1 MTEGRKTTV
10 FALIA
15 GAVALLAWV
24 TGNRVTTDV
33 STANSRI
40 GATLFEKF
48 TDPLNAASLKILKYD
63 TSKEAFD
70 EFEVSKD
77 RKSGLWTIPSHESYP
92 ADASKQMADAATLFV
107 GLKVLDV
114 ASEKRSD
121 QALFGVVE
129 PNKQKEAEG
138 GEGVGMLVQLRDEKG
153 EMLADL
159 IIGKEVDGKKRFV
172 RVPSEDL
179 IYVCELDSA
188 PLTTEFK
195 SWIEPD
201 LLKLSSNDI
210 ESIGIRD
217 YQIVPTEQGMVL
229 SRNYEA
235 DLTFS
240 STPNQWIANR
250 ITSFEAGSPAEKVI
264 GADEQLNS
272 VKLNEI
278 KNTLDNLKIADVTKK
293 PSGLAADL
301 KGDKSVLSN
310 EALTSLARRGFYP
323 NPNQKEGSVVDFYSK
338 SGELQVTLNDG
349 VQYLLRFGGS
359 ASADINEAAEEGKE
373 DSVSI
378 NRFLLVTARLD
389 ESKFPQPQLEK
400 VPESVEELKSME
412 SLKEAAGAP
421 SAVPAV
427 PATGTAEPAPAPVS
441 EPAPA
446 SEPSPAPNDQPASET
461 PAEKPST
468 ETPPAEPKPA
478 DEPKNDQANASVP
491 NGKLIAATQDG
502 SPAAEPAA
510 APAQEPATPA
520 QEPAAAPAQE
530 PAAVTKPASQDIT
543 DEEWKERLEAAR
555 DKITKENTRKIEA
568 REEKM
573 NAAKSKVNELNRR
586 FADWYYVIS
595 EADFNKLR
603 VAQKDLIQPKTAAGG
618 PGESGLP
625 SGVNFPGLPIQP

>member
-33 STANSRI
+33 STANNRI

-48 TDPLNAASLKILKYD
+48 TDPLEAASLKILRYD
-63 TSKEAFD
+63 NSKEAFD

-107 GLKVLDV
+107 GLKVIDV

-121 QALFGVVE
+121 QTLFGVVE

-210 ESIGIRD
+210 ETIGVRD

-240 STPNQWIANR
+240 STANQWIANR

-264 GADEQLNS
+264 GAEEQLNS

-323 NPNQKEGSVVDFYSK
+323 NPNQKDGSVVDFYSK

-359 ASADINEAAEEGKE
+359 ASADINEAAEDGKE

-389 ESKFPQPQLEK
+389 ESKYPQPQLEK
-400 VPESVEELKSME
+400 VPESVEELKSLE
-412 SLKEAAGAP
+412 ALKEAAGAA
-421 SAVPAV
+421 SAAPAV
-427 PATGTAEPAPAPVS
+427 SAPGTGETAPPPVNETTPAPAEQPKA
-441 EPAPA
+441 EAP
-446 SEPSPAPNDQPASET
+446 SDKPASET
-461 PAEKPST
+461 TPAE
-468 ETPPAEPKPA
+468 PPAEPKPA
-478 DEPKNDQANASVP
+478 EDPKSDQASVRVP
-491 NGKLIAATQDG
+491 NGKLIAAVQEGNTVAD
-502 SPAAEPAA
+502 PA
-510 APAQEPATPA
+510 ATPA
-520 QEPAAAPAQE
+520 QEPTATPAPASTE
-530 PAAVTKPASQDIT
+530 TKPSAQEIT

-555 DKITKENTRKIEA
+555 ERITKENTRKIEQ

-603 VAQKDLIQPKTAAGG
+603 VAQKDLVQPKTAAAGA
-618 PGESGLP
+618 GESGLP
-625 SGVNFPGLPIQP
+625 GGVSLPGLPIQP

>member
-1 MTEGRKTTV
+1 LERIKVTEGRKTTV

-15 GAVALLAWV
+15 GAVALLAWA

-48 TDPLNAASLKILKYD
+48 NDPLEAASLKILKYD
-63 TSKEAFD
+63 NTKEAFD

-92 ADASKQMADAATLFV
+92 ADASKQMADAATLFID
-107 GLKVLDV
+107 LKVLDV
-114 ASEKRSD
+114 ASEKRGD
-121 QALFGVVE
+121 QTLFGVVE

-159 IIGKEVDGKKRFV
+159 IIGKEIDGKKRFV

-179 IYVCELDSA
+179 IYVCELDST

-201 LLKLSSNDI
+201 LLKLSSNDV
-210 ESIGIRD
+210 EAIGIRD

-240 STPNQWIANR
+240 STANQWIANR
-250 ITSFEAGSPAEKVI
+250 ITSYEAGNPAEKVI
-264 GADEQLNS
+264 GEGEQLNS

-338 SGELQVTLNDG
+338 SGELQVSLNDG

-400 VPESVEELKSME
+400 VPETVEELKSLE
-412 SLKEAAGAP
+412 SLKEAAGAA
-421 SAVPAV
+421 S
-427 PATGTAEPAPAPVS
+427 PAPAAPAPGTSENAPPPVS

-446 SEPSPAPNDQPASET
+446 STDKPATDT
-461 PAEKPST
+461 PADKPAT
-468 ETPPAEPKPA
+468 DVPAADPTTEPKPA
-478 DEPKNDQANASVP
+478 DEPKSDQASVRIP
-491 NGKLIAATQDG
+491 NGRLTAAFQEG
-502 SPAAEPAA
+502 NAAAEPAG
-510 APAQEPATPA
+510 TPA
-520 QEPAAAPAQE
+520 QEPGATPAPTNA
-530 PAAVTKPASQDIT
+530 ASQEIT

-555 DKITKENTRKIEA
+555 ERITKENTRKIEQ
-568 REEKM
+568 REEKL

-603 VAQKDLIQPKTAAGG
+603 VSQKDLVQPKAAAGG
-618 PGESGLP
+618 ANESGLP
-625 SGVNFPGLPIQP
+625 GGISLPGLPIQP

>member
-15 GAVALLAWV
+15 GAVALLAWA

-48 TDPLNAASLKILKYD
+48 NDPLEAASLKILKYD
-63 TSKEAFD
+63 NTKEAFD

-92 ADASKQMADAATLFV
+92 ADASKQMADAATLFID
-107 GLKVLDV
+107 LKVLDV

-121 QALFGVVE
+121 QTLFGVVE

-159 IIGKEVDGKKRFV
+159 IIGKEIDGKKRFV

-179 IYVCELDSA
+179 IYVCELDST

-201 LLKLSSNDI
+201 LLKLSSNDV
-210 ESIGIRD
+210 EAIGIRD

-240 STPNQWIANR
+240 STGNQWIANR
-250 ITSFEAGSPAEKVI
+250 ITSYEAGNPAEKVI
-264 GADEQLNS
+264 GEGEQLNS

-338 SGELQVTLNDG
+338 SGELQVSLNDG

-400 VPESVEELKSME
+400 VPETVEELKSLE
-412 SLKEAAGAP
+412 SLKEAAGAA
-421 SAVPAV
+421 S
-427 PATGTAEPAPAPVS
+427 PAPAAPAPGTSENAPPPVS

-446 SEPSPAPNDQPASET
+446 STDKPATDT
-461 PAEKPST
+461 PADKPAADA
-468 ETPPAEPKPA
+468 PAADPTTEPKPA
-478 DEPKNDQANASVP
+478 DEPKSDQASAGIP
-491 NGKLIAATQDG
+491 NGRLTAAFQEG
-502 SPAAEPAA
+502 NAAAEPAG
-510 APAQEPATPA
+510 TPA
-520 QEPAAAPAQE
+520 QEPAATPAPTNA
-530 PAAVTKPASQDIT
+530 ASQEIT

-555 DKITKENTRKIEA
+555 ERITKENTRKIEQ
-568 REEKM
+568 REEKL

-603 VAQKDLIQPKTAAGG
+603 VSQKDLVQPKAAAGG
-618 PGESGLP
+618 ANESGLP
-625 SGVNFPGLPIQP
+625 GGVSLPGLPIQP

>member
-1 MTEGRKTTV
+1 LERIKVTEGRKTTV

-33 STANSRI
+33 STANNRI

-48 TDPLNAASLKILKYD
+48 TDPLEAASLKILKYD
-63 TSKEAFD
+63 NSKEAFD

-107 GLKVLDV
+107 GLKVIDV

-121 QALFGVVE
+121 QTLFGVVE

-210 ESIGIRD
+210 ETIGVRD

-240 STPNQWIANR
+240 STANQWIANR
-250 ITSFEAGSPAEKVI
+250 ITPFEAGSPAEKVI
-264 GADEQLNS
+264 GAEEQLNS

-323 NPNQKEGSVVDFYSK
+323 NPNQKDGSVVDFYSK

-389 ESKFPQPQLEK
+389 ESKYPQPQLEK
-400 VPESVEELKSME
+400 VPESVEELKSLE
-412 SLKEAAGAP
+412 ALKEAAGAT
-421 SAVPAV
+421 SVAPAV
-427 PATGTAEPAPAPVS
+427 SAPGTGETAPPPVNETTPAPAEQPKA
-441 EPAPA
+441 EAP
-446 SEPSPAPNDQPASET
+446 SDKPASET
-461 PAEKPST
+461 TPS
-468 ETPPAEPKPA
+468 EPPAEPKPA
-478 DEPKNDQANASVP
+478 EEPKSDQASARVP
-491 NGKLIAATQDG
+491 NGKLIATVQEG
-502 SPAAEPAA
+502 NTAADPAA
-510 APAQEPATPA
+510 APVQEPTATPA
-520 QEPAAAPAQE
+520 PASTETKPSAQE
-530 PAAVTKPASQDIT
+530 IT

-555 DKITKENTRKIEA
+555 ERITKENTRKIEQ

-603 VAQKDLIQPKTAAGG
+603 VAQKDLVQPKTAAAGA
-618 PGESGLP
+618 GESGLP
-625 SGVNFPGLPIQP
+625 GGVSLPGLPIQP

>member
-15 GAVALLAWV
+15 GAVALLAWA

-48 TDPLNAASLKILKYD
+48 NDPLEAASLKILKYD
-63 TSKEAFD
+63 NTKEAFD

-92 ADASKQMADAATLFV
+92 ADASKQMADAATLFID
-107 GLKVLDV
+107 LKVLDV
-114 ASEKRSD
+114 ASEKRGD
-121 QALFGVVE
+121 QTLFGVVE

-159 IIGKEVDGKKRFV
+159 IIGKEIDGKKRFV

-179 IYVCELDSA
+179 IYVCELDST

-201 LLKLSSNDI
+201 LLKLSSNDV
-210 ESIGIRD
+210 EAIGIRD

-240 STPNQWIANR
+240 STANQWIANR
-250 ITSFEAGSPAEKVI
+250 ITSYEAGNPAEKVI
-264 GADEQLNS
+264 GEGEQLNS

-338 SGELQVTLNDG
+338 SGELQVSLNDG

-400 VPESVEELKSME
+400 VPETVEELKSLE
-412 SLKEAAGAP
+412 SLKEAAGAA
-421 SAVPAV
+421 S
-427 PATGTAEPAPAPVS
+427 PAPAAPAPGTSENAPPPVS

-446 SEPSPAPNDQPASET
+446 STDKPATDT
-461 PAEKPST
+461 PADKPAT
-468 ETPPAEPKPA
+468 DVPAADPTTEPKPA
-478 DEPKNDQANASVP
+478 DEPKSDQASVRIP
-491 NGKLIAATQDG
+491 NGRLTAAFQEG
-502 SPAAEPAA
+502 NAAAEPAG
-510 APAQEPATPA
+510 TPA
-520 QEPAAAPAQE
+520 QEPGATPAPTNA
-530 PAAVTKPASQDIT
+530 ASQEIT

-555 DKITKENTRKIEA
+555 ERITKENTRKIEQ
-568 REEKM
+568 REEKL

-603 VAQKDLIQPKTAAGG
+603 VSQKDLVQPKAAAGG
-618 PGESGLP
+618 ANESGLP
-625 SGVNFPGLPIQP
+625 GGISLPGLPIQP

>member
-33 STANSRI
+33 STANNRI

-48 TDPLNAASLKILKYD
+48 TDPLEAASLKILRYD
-63 TSKEAFD
+63 NSKEAFD

-107 GLKVLDV
+107 GLKVIDV

-121 QALFGVVE
+121 QTLFGVVE

-179 IYVCELDSA
+179 IYVCELDST

-210 ESIGIRD
+210 ETIGVRD

-240 STPNQWIANR
+240 STANQWIANR

-264 GADEQLNS
+264 GAEEQLNS

-323 NPNQKEGSVVDFYSK
+323 NPNQKDGSVVDFYSK

-359 ASADINEAAEEGKE
+359 ASADINEAAEDGKE

-389 ESKFPQPQLEK
+389 ESKYPQPQLEK
-400 VPESVEELKSME
+400 VPESVEELKSLE
-412 SLKEAAGAP
+412 ALKEAAGAA
-421 SAVPAV
+421 SAAPAV
-427 PATGTAEPAPAPVS
+427 SAPGTGETAPP
-441 EPAPA
+441 PA
-446 SEPSPAPNDQPASET
+446 SEPTPAPIEQPKTDAPSDKPASET
-461 PAEKPST
+461 TPAE
-468 ETPPAEPKPA
+468 PPAEPKPA
-478 DEPKNDQANASVP
+478 EDPKSDQASVRVP
-491 NGKLIAATQDG
+491 NGKLIATVQEGNTVAD
-502 SPAAEPAA
+502 PA
-510 APAQEPATPA
+510 ATPA
-520 QEPAAAPAQE
+520 QEPTATPAPASTE
-530 PAAVTKPASQDIT
+530 TKPSSQEIT

-555 DKITKENTRKIEA
+555 ERITKENTRKIEQ

-603 VAQKDLIQPKTAAGG
+603 VAQKDLVQPKTAAAGA
-618 PGESGLP
+618 GESGLP
-625 SGVNFPGLPIQP
+625 GGVSLPGLPIQP